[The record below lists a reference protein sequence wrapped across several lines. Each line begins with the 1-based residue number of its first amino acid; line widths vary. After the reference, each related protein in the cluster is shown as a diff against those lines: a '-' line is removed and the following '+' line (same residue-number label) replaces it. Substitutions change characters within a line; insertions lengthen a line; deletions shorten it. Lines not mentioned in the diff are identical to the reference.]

1 MEPRIRVMIVD
12 DRRFSRD
19 GLQALLA
26 TTPEVEVIGEAVNGS
41 EAVRLAEQFRP
52 DVVLMDIRMPKMN
65 GIEATR
71 HIKSGRPET
80 RVILLTMY
88 ADHRTEAMDA
98 GADVFLLK
106 GCPAEQLLSS
116 ILGDNTKQ

>member
-1 MEPRIRVMIVD
+1 MIVD